1 MQDIHWQICNIC
13 SMCQCIFYTLPH
25 NLRHAVRLEVLVR
38 FAEVAVAEETVVGG
52 EGRGM
57 GGGEH
62 QVLAAVYEGAF
73 ALGVGSPEDEDEVFF
88 PVGQQTDDAVG
99 KGFPTVALVRA
110 CLVGAYGEGG
120 VEQQHALPGPAGE
133 VACGGWLGA
142 YVVFNF
148 LEDVDERRGE
158 RDAIVYRE
166 AQPVCL
172 SGAVVRVLAYDDYF
186 HLTEGAEVEGVEY
199 QSARR
204 VDGLGAILLADE
216 VGKGA
221 EIIFVEFR
229 LQEGFP
235 AFFYLYIHND

>member
-1 MQDIHWQICNIC
+1 MNYNLLRIMYYHNLPPRHFVPPLLPGGGESVLNDILTPH
-13 SMCQCIFYTLPH
+13 TLPH

-38 FAEVAVAEETVVGG
+38 FAEVAVAEEAVVGG

-73 ALGVGSPEDEDEVFF
+73 ALGVSSPEDEDEVFF
-88 PVGQQTDDAVG
+88 PVGQQADDAVG
-99 KGFPTVALVRA
+99 KGLPAVALVRA

-158 RDAIVYRE
+158 GNAIVYRE
-166 AQPVCL
+166 A
-172 SGAVVRVLAYDDYF
+172 
-186 HLTEGAEVEGVEY
+186 
-199 QSARR
+199 
-204 VDGLGAILLADE
+204 
-216 VGKGA
+216 
-221 EIIFVEFR
+221 
-229 LQEGFP
+229 
-235 AFFYLYIHND
+235 